1 MLARHPLPL
10 IDPELIDPGTMAGE
24 ELTNR
29 ARRVLDRFNIAL
41 VNRDAEALRGLFVNN
56 AYWRDELA
64 FTYHLRTFF
73 AAEVIAEALLETG
86 ALRGVEGVAVD
97 GEAQFIA
104 AAETLVSL
112 IHIKKMELTPLA
124 IH

>member
-1 MLARHPLPL
+1 
-10 IDPELIDPGTMAGE
+10 MAGE

-112 IHIKKMELTPLA
+112 ILIMKMELTPLA